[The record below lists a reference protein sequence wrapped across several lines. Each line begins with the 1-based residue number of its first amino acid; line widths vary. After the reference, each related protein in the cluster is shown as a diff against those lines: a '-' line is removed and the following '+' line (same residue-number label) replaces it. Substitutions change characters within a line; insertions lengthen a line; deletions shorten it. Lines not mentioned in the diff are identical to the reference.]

1 MDELPRHYPVMLAES
16 LEYLA
21 IRPDGRY
28 LDCTCGLGGH
38 TAAIAARLTAG
49 GKVISCDRDA
59 QSLEFAQRN
68 TAEFHDRIEFRQLN
82 FSEIAESNLDGLIAD
97 LGVSRYQLTSAER
110 GFSFM
115 AEGPLDMR
123 MDQSRGMTAADLL
136 NHSAEKAIADW
147 LYQYGE
153 ERRARKIAG
162 AIVRARPIRST
173 LHLAGVVERAAPRTG
188 PLHPATR
195 TFMALRMVVNRE
207 QEELDALLE
216 RAPRM
221 MRPGG
226 RIVIISFMSL
236 EDRKVKESFRELKRT
251 GQALILTKKPLAPGA
266 QEVRENP
273 PSRSAKLRAV
283 EIVNHQP
290 NVNEE
295 QESHGHTGNS
305 IQSAK
310 QHRQPLAQRTG
321 ARRRRRE
328 HGGRGDGGRD
338 RRRHVRIA
346 GTAQRLHLLLLEEDR

>member
-1 MDELPRHYPVMLAES
+1 MPQHYPVMLAES

-21 IRPDGRY
+21 IKPDGRY
-28 LDCTCGLGGH
+28 LDCTAGLGGH
-38 TAAIAARLTAG
+38 TVAIAALLDRG
-49 GKVISCDRDA
+49 GKLIANDRDA
-59 QSLEFAQRN
+59 QSLDMARRNAADFSDRVEFQQAS
-68 TAEFHDRIEFRQLN
+68 
-82 FSEIAESNLDGLIAD
+82 FSELAESNLDGLIAD
-97 LGVSRYQLTSAER
+97 LGVSRYQLTNPER
-110 GFSFM
+110 GFSFQ

-123 MDQSRGMTAADLL
+123 MDQTHGVTAAELL

-147 LYQYGE
+147 LYQLGE

-207 QEELDALLE
+207 REELDALLN
-216 RAPRM
+216 RAPLM
-221 MRPGG
+221 VKPGG

-251 GQALILTKKPLAPGA
+251 GRASILTKKPLTPSE

-283 EIVNHQP
+283 EIV
-290 NVNEE
+290 
-295 QESHGHTGNS
+295 
-305 IQSAK
+305 
-310 QHRQPLAQRTG
+310 
-321 ARRRRRE
+321 
-328 HGGRGDGGRD
+328 
-338 RRRHVRIA
+338 
-346 GTAQRLHLLLLEEDR
+346 